1 MAYNAPKIAPGGRLI
16 QALPGMVPS
25 TPAIPPNHREK
36 PTKNPEPIGD
46 LLPAAL
52 DKLAQLSQS
61 PSEGLKKASEEK
73 QRLAKRVRAKYIT
86 NGLTNQLRKLQS
98 PLQKAYINSYF
109 CAQVLEQ
116 EGTKL
121 TGRYCKNRWCLI
133 CNRIRTAKLINEYN
147 PQLQSLPDLH
157 FVTLTRPNVKADVLR
172 QEIKSLTE
180 CFRVIVNRDLRRAGV
195 KIKAVRKLECT
206 YNWKRD
212 DYHPH
217 FHIVISGKNEAELL
231 RSTWLARNPTADIKA
246 NDVRPCDDRGGK
258 ELFKYFTKL
267 LTNGRIHAQ
276 SLDVILTAMQKLRVF
291 QPVGIKK
298 VSEEIPD
305 IISEEYTQIFSD
317 NQNQYWAY
325 RESEKFADWY
335 NMETGEGL
343 TEYTPSDWAKTLRAG
358 DFSAPKALRST
369 WLDMDPAINKTE

>member
-1 MAYNAPKIAPGGRLI
+1 MAYNAPKIGPPARLI
-16 QALPGMVPS
+16 QALPIV
-25 TPAIPPNHREK
+25 TPGIQAILPNNRKE
-36 PTKNPEPIGD
+36 PTNDSERIGN
-46 LLPAAL
+46 LLPVAL

-61 PSEGLKKASEEK
+61 PPEALKRASNQK
-73 QRLAKRVRAKYIT
+73 LKLVRRARAKYIT
-86 NGLTNQLRKLQS
+86 NGLTNQLRKLKS
-98 PLQKAYINSYF
+98 PLHKAYINSYF
-109 CAQVLEQ
+109 CAYVLEQ
-116 EGTKL
+116 NGTKL

-147 PQLQSLPDLH
+147 PQFQSLPDLH
-157 FVTLTRPNVKADVLR
+157 FVTLTRPNVKADFLR
-172 QEIKSLTE
+172 QEIESLNE
-180 CFRVIVNRDLRRAGV
+180 CFRVIVNRDLRRSGV

-206 YNWKRD
+206 YSEERD

-231 RSTWLARNPTADIKA
+231 RSAWLARNPTADIKA

-267 LTNGRIHAQ
+267 LTKGRIHAK
-276 SLDVILTAMQKLRVF
+276 SLDVILRAMYKLRVF

-305 IISEEYTQIFSD
+305 IISKEYSD
-317 NQNQYWAY
+317 ILSDDWGYWAY

-335 NMETGEGL
+335 NTETGEGL
-343 TEYTPSDWAKTLRAG
+343 TDYVPTDWAKTLRAG
-358 DFSAPKALRST
+358 DFSAPNVPGLFLACS
-369 WLDMDPAINKTE
+369 INKTE